1 LSNFSYIKHSP
12 KVTRKLFTSQH
23 AKECVENPKPNQYSK
38 LTPTNSESTQA
49 TNEEEENSRL
59 SLDDYDTS
67 SEISGTKSLPLT
79 QTTPPVSP
87 RLERSAPSKLNLSNS
102 SDLQQYEAVTCFN
115 STSSESELEHIFEE
129 FEGPGHT
136 STPKGL
142 ESMRHRRRNR
152 ERLQDRLRLRYPD
165 NERYVA
171 YTLHNSVVISFL
183 L

>member
-1 LSNFSYIKHSP
+1 M
-12 KVTRKLFTSQH
+12 TRKLFTSQH
-23 AKECVENPKPNQYSK
+23 AKECVEIPNPNQYSK
-38 LTPTNSESTQA
+38 LTLTNSQSTEA

-79 QTTPPVSP
+79 QITPPITP
-87 RLERSAPSKLNLSNS
+87 RLGRSAPSKLNS

-115 STSSESELEHIFEE
+115 STSSECESELEQIFEE
-129 FEGPGHT
+129 FAGPEHT
-136 STPKGL
+136 STPKVL

-165 NERYVA
+165 NERYV
-171 YTLHNSVVISFL
+171 V
-183 L
+183 

>member
-1 LSNFSYIKHSP
+1 MSNFSYIKHSP

-23 AKECVENPKPNQYSK
+23 VKECVENPNPNQYSK
-38 LTPTNSESTQA
+38 LTLTNSSQSTEA

-79 QTTPPVSP
+79 QTTPPVTP
-87 RLERSAPSKLNLSNS
+87 RLGRSAPSKLNLSNS
-102 SDLQQYEAVTCFN
+102 SELQQYEAVTCFN
-115 STSSESELEHIFEE
+115 STSSECESELEHIFEE
-129 FEGPGHT
+129 LEGPGHT

-165 NERYVA
+165 NERYIV
-171 YTLHNSVVISFL
+171 
-183 L
+183 